1 MSKTAE
7 QYEAEY
13 QATTEKVKR
22 CRNPKCGSM
31 DTLPANMYK
40 TQGGQRI
47 EIPGARR
54 CGMCG
59 TWYNLYQ
66 ESYITAKKELDALIK
81 QNKEKRIFDSRGII
95 GMARQCGKTQEFMRA
110 FDGIMQHILD
120 ESYDRKC
127 QSRHWLSHI
136 GKQVKK
142 VTDALSALIGK
153 ENEDAPNA

>member
-31 DTLPANMYK
+31 DTLPSNMYK

-66 ESYITAKKELDALIK
+66 ESYITAEKELDALIK
-81 QNKEKRIFDSRGII
+81 QNKE
-95 GMARQCGKTQEFMRA
+95 
-110 FDGIMQHILD
+110 
-120 ESYDRKC
+120 
-127 QSRHWLSHI
+127 I

-142 VTDALSALIGK
+142 VIDALSALIGK